1 MKIRNIIIQVLLSGL
16 ILSLLFLPNLA
27 ALENKKENNAQE
39 KEPIIIPKEVK
50 SVFEEGIEMRQVRS
64 DIPFTI
70 IKHIYFPAGQNLHTV
85 FLFKVKNADLGFSPI
100 APVSE
105 SPEKKKEKEKT
116 QPALQ
121 EASAKLQANSNI
133 YLKLNRLENNVPGEL
148 IKELHVPV
156 NLQEESSSYEP
167 DKEEL
172 YTIAYP
178 PLSPLSAGDYILSM
192 AIASKNLE
200 KIGTQYFEFFLPD
213 ATSFA
218 VSLETTPLFFV
229 KDTKR
234 IASPERRSEVHK
246 GFFTYSIL
254 QIEPNVEGIVSPGE
268 NLEVFLFIFGAQERL
283 FNLELASWNWS
294 PTEDGSYVEA
304 KGEVKNTSN
313 KSHQNVEAVVTFKDK
328 EGKYITHSSVL
339 IDFNPILAGQT
350 SPFKVMETFNPAIHS
365 ASIQFKFLD
374 GETIPTSGQQQRQK
388 YDIETNYE
396 VWKGEELIIRF
407 APGIYDAPLISQ
419 PLPMKIPVIIKSES
433 GERSESRDLEPGNYT
448 LSMKITDKISGKSVN
463 KSIDFE
469 VK

>member
-1 MKIRNIIIQVLLSGL
+1 MKIRNIIIKVLLSGL
-16 ILSLLFLPNLA
+16 ILILLLPPCLA
-27 ALENKKENNAQE
+27 ALEMKKEKEAQE
-39 KEPIIIPKEVK
+39 EVPIIIPKEVK
-50 SVFEEGIEMRQVRS
+50 SVFEEGIETRQVRP

-85 FLFKVKNADLGFSPI
+85 FLFKVKNEDLGFSPI

-133 YLKLNRLENNVPGEL
+133 YLQLNRLENNVPGEL
-148 IKELHVPV
+148 IKELHVQV

-172 YTIAYP
+172 YSLAYR
-178 PLSPLSAGDYILSM
+178 PLSAGDYILSM

-200 KIGTQYFEFFLPD
+200 KIGTQYFEFSLPD
-213 ATSFA
+213 AASLTDR
-218 VSLETTPLFFV
+218 LETSPLFFV
-229 KDTKR
+229 KDMKR
-234 IASPERRSEVHK
+234 IASPEMESEVHK

-254 QIEPNVEGIVSPGE
+254 QIAPNVEGIFSPGE
-268 NLEVFLFIFGAQERL
+268 NLEIFLFIFGVQERL
-283 FNLELASWNWS
+283 FDLELVSWNWS

-304 KGEVKNTSN
+304 KGQVKNTSN
-313 KSHQNVEAVVTFKDK
+313 KSLQDVEAVVTFKDK
-328 EGKYITHSSVL
+328 EGKSIAQNSAL

-350 SPFKVMETFNPAIHS
+350 SPFAVMEAFNPEINS

-374 GETIPTSGQQQRQK
+374 GETIPTSEQQQRRE
-388 YDIETNYE
+388 YDIESNYE
-396 VWKGEELIIRF
+396 VWKEEELIIRF

-419 PLPMKIPVIIKSES
+419 SLPMKRTVIIKSES
-433 GERSESRDLEPGNYT
+433 GEQRESRDLESGNYT